1 MRDIYSKAQ
10 CVLVWLGE
18 PYEGSDDAMDFIPML
33 TSALQQLDAAPNTA
47 QLLAGTDDIPSMTSP
62 IWIALLR
69 LFRRPWFGRTW
80 TIQEVIKAQA
90 AVVICGQKKT
100 DWQELSACIDESQ
113 RMGGIFERYAC
124 LLPRSQLGQECS
136 AYLQVP
142 LISGFKRDMI
152 NNPDRV
158 DFSTM
163 LKAFENC
170 GATNP
175 RDKIFALFGFLPE
188 EQRNRFETPDYR
200 KPVEQVY
207 IETADTLIKQLG
219 NLELLAN
226 AGLAIAGQTAGLPNI
241 PSWVPDWTV
250 PKAPGLTLQ
259 KHGFSMIHPAA
270 DPTKETAVYR
280 ASGDCSASVDDRTER
295 TVLSL
300 RGKLISKVA
309 NAGIKFPHVGPGAS
323 VASKSGQ
330 NEMRIHAT
338 KRWAKIEACF
348 KLIANMS
355 LPLYPTAPERLS
367 ACRVCLVAGKGIF
380 SQDANTDELAT
391 VFSFYKKYLD
401 RWLAVQR
408 RTWWRDHSLDAEFQA
423 MAHEARYASSLIG
436 DATDGRQ
443 FFVTE
448 DGHMGLG
455 PHGLK
460 EGDQIC
466 IMYGLSVP
474 FVIRYRESGLYSL
487 LGECYVEGIMNGEA
501 IQMENL
507 EETFISLV

>member
-1 MRDIYSKAQ
+1 
-10 CVLVWLGE
+10 
-18 PYEGSDDAMDFIPML
+18 
-33 TSALQQLDAAPNTA
+33 
-47 QLLAGTDDIPSMTSP
+47 
-62 IWIALLR
+62 
-69 LFRRPWFGRTW
+69 
-80 TIQEVIKAQA
+80 
-90 AVVICGQKKT
+90 
-100 DWQELSACIDESQ
+100 
-113 RMGGIFERYAC
+113 
-124 LLPRSQLGQECS
+124 
-136 AYLQVP
+136 
-142 LISGFKRDMI
+142 MI
-152 NNPDRV
+152 NSPDGV

-163 LKAFENC
+163 LKSFENC
-170 GATNP
+170 GATDP
-175 RDKIFALFGFLPE
+175 RDKIFALLGLLPE
-188 EQRNRFETPDYR
+188 QGNRFEKPDYN
-200 KPVEQVY
+200 KPVEKVY
-207 IETADTLIKQLG
+207 IETADTLIKQLK

-226 AGLAIAGQTAGLPNI
+226 AGLANAGQTASLPNI

-250 PKAPGLTLQ
+250 PKAPDLTLQ

-270 DPTKETAVYR
+270 DPTRETAVYR

-309 NAGIKFPHVGPGAS
+309 NAGIEFPHVGPGAS
-323 VASKSGQ
+323 LASKSGQ

-355 LPLYPTAPERLS
+355 LPLYPMAPERLS

-391 VFSFYKKYLD
+391 LFSFYKKYLD
-401 RWLAVQR
+401 RWLALQR
-408 RTWWRDHSLDAEFQA
+408 RTWWRDHSLDAEFLA
-423 MAHEARYASSLIG
+423 MTQEARYASSLIG
-436 DATDGRQ
+436 GATDGRQ

-455 PHGLK
+455 PHGLM

-474 FVIRYRESGLYSL
+474 VVIRYRGSGLYSL